1 MNCRTSA
8 KYLPL
13 YVGHDLPDKLYQE
26 VGLHLLECEQCQAQ
40 LSAYQKSTRAVAELR
55 DQPII
60 PPALRTMQHNIRHR
74 VHSESLRSAANG
86 QDFDSRFYWGIRM
99 AGAASAVLI
108 VVSAVMLYQVTYF
121 ENTGAEQLP
130 NQVAAK
136 AQANAAKLAGI
147 VSETNDTMLTGLDE
161 DETEIIETFYPL
173 ERVRSLHRNPTPPLL
188 PVRPEL
194 PRLRIPS
201 TNRPGSNHT
210 PIPAKLV
217 NF

>member
-86 QDFDSRFYWGIRM
+86 QDFDSQVYPQAYFVVRRYKT
-99 AGAASAVLI
+99 AAEAAVTDI
-108 VVSAVMLYQVTYF
+108 
-121 ENTGAEQLP
+121 P
-130 NQVAAK
+130 
-136 AQANAAKLAGI
+136 
-147 VSETNDTMLTGLDE
+147 
-161 DETEIIETFYPL
+161 
-173 ERVRSLHRNPTPPLL
+173 
-188 PVRPEL
+188 PEL
-194 PRLRIPS
+194 YGRS
-201 TNRPGSNHT
+201 SQ
-210 PIPAKLV
+210 
-217 NF
+217 

>member
-55 DQPII
+55 DQPIF
-60 PPALRTMQHNIRHR
+60 PPALRTMQHNIRRR
-74 VHSESLRSAANG
+74 VHSESLRSAAYG
-86 QDFDSRFYWGIRM
+86 PDFDSRFYWGIRM
-99 AGAASAVLI
+99 AAAAAAVLI

-136 AQANAAKLAGI
+136 AQTNAAKLA
-147 VSETNDTMLTGLDE
+147 GLDE

-173 ERVRSLHRNPTPPLL
+173 ERVRSLNRNPTPPLL
-188 PVRPEL
+188 PVRPEQ
-194 PRLRIPS
+194 PRLRIPI
-201 TNRPGSNHT
+201 TNRPDSNRT
-210 PIPAKLV
+210 PVPAKLV

>member
-86 QDFDSRFYWGIRM
+86 PDFDSRFYWGIRM
-99 AGAASAVLI
+99 AAAAAAVLI

-130 NQVAAK
+130 NQVAAN
-136 AQANAAKLAGI
+136 AQTNAANLA
-147 VSETNDTMLTGLDE
+147 GLDE

-188 PVRPEL
+188 PVRSEL
-194 PRLRIPS
+194 PPLRTPI